1 MGTLP
6 LLVDTNWL
14 AAHLK
19 DPDLRILDPTTNVIR
34 EPGKL
39 DRVVVE
45 RAKFEAGHIP
55 GAQFVVRPTS
65 PITTAI

>member
-6 LLVDTNWL
+6 LFVDTNCL
-14 AAHLK
+14 AIHLK
-19 DPDLRILDPTTNVIR
+19 DPDLRIFDSTTNISR
-34 EPGKL
+34 EPGKP

-45 RAKFEAGHIP
+45 RARSLS
-55 GAQFVVRPTS
+55 VCRPTS